1 MNTEKAQM
9 IFFFGLVLGV
19 VLFNFFMF
27 LPYLSML
34 FLALIFTIIFNP
46 LHEKIVS
53 LTGGRETLA
62 SAFSTVSVLLFIIGP
77 VSLLG
82 FLLFGEATNLY
93 NAIANQG
100 TITAGVSSQVNSVA
114 VRIHSIVPNLSV
126 ESLESGIDTYLRQ
139 GLAWIISHMS
149 TFFGGIAKILFNLF
163 LMLLAL
169 FYFFRDGKKFVSS
182 LVDLSPL
189 KDSFDRHIIK
199 KISLAITSVIKGHMV
214 IGLVQGMVTGIGF
227 ALFGIPSP
235 ILWGTIAGI
244 ASLAPTVGT
253 SIVLIPG
260 VLFLAL
266 SGNTLPAIGLLAWGI
281 FAVGLIDNILGP
293 LLIQR
298 GVNIHSFLI
307 MLSVLGGL
315 ALLGPVGFI
324 AGPVALALLFAL
336 LDIYP
341 SFVNNTEEEIKEN

>member
-1 MNTEKAQM
+1 
-9 IFFFGLVLGV
+9 
-19 VLFNFFMF
+19 
-27 LPYLSML
+27 
-34 FLALIFTIIFNP
+34 
-46 LHEKIVS
+46 
-53 LTGGRETLA
+53 
-62 SAFSTVSVLLFIIGP
+62 
-77 VSLLG
+77 
-82 FLLFGEATNLY
+82 LY
-93 NAIANQG
+93 NAIADQG

-114 VRIHSIVPNLSV
+114 VRIHSIAPNLSV

-139 GLAWIISHMS
+139 GLAWIIGNMS
-149 TFFGGIAKILFNLF
+149 AFFGGVAKILFNLF

-199 KISLAITSVIKGHMV
+199 KISLAVTSVIKGHMV

-266 SGNTLPAIGLLAWGI
+266 SGSTLPAIGLLAWGI

-293 LLIQR
+293 FLIQR
-298 GVNIHSFLI
+298 GVHIHSFLI

-315 ALLGPVGFI
+315 ALIGPVGFI

-341 SFVNNTEEEIKEN
+341 SFVKNTKEEIKEN